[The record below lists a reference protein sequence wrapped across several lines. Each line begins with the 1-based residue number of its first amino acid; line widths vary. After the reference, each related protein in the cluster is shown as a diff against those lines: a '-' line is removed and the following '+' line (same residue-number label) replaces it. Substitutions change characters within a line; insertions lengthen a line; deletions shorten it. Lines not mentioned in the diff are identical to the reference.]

1 MDNKDFIKKLDETT
15 NDILKLAE
23 NCSREQLN
31 YKQGV
36 GWNILEIIEHLY
48 LTDNVIYTVI
58 SRPSETIHSS
68 SEIIGKETM
77 QKILIEKRSRKIT
90 TPDVLQPKGEIK
102 DLTTL
107 VDIFISQRETWKR
120 DLSTGKISI
129 DNRVHMHP
137 IMGKMTIVD
146 WLNFTVHHTQR
157 HIEQVKDIIKN

>member
-1 MDNKDFIKKLDETT
+1 
-15 NDILKLAE
+15 
-23 NCSREQLN
+23 
-31 YKQGV
+31 
-36 GWNILEIIEHLY
+36 
-48 LTDNVIYTVI
+48 
-58 SRPSETIHSS
+58 
-68 SEIIGKETM
+68 M
-77 QKILIEKRSRKIT
+77 QKILVEKRSRKIT

-107 VDIFISQRETWKR
+107 VDMFVNQLETWKS

-157 HIEQVKDIIKN
+157 HIEQIKDIIKN